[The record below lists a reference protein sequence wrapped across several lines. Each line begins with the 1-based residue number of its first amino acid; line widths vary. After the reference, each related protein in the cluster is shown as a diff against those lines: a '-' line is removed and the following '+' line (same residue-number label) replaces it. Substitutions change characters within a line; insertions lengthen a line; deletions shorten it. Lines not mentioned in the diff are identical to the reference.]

1 MTKDNRIDKE
11 MEYENN
17 MGKQMEGY
25 SDKKGI
31 KERKTETA

>member
-1 MTKDNRIDKE
+1 MTKGNRIDKGK
-11 MEYENN
+11 EYESN

-31 KERKTETA
+31 KERKTEVA